1 MLTENYLV
9 HVSKTVP
16 RLPIL
21 YLDVDC
27 VKFGIFKDKQNEML
41 LH

>member
-16 RLPIL
+16 RLPIF

-27 VKFGIFKDKQNEML
+27 VKFQIVKDKQTEML
-41 LH
+41 LY